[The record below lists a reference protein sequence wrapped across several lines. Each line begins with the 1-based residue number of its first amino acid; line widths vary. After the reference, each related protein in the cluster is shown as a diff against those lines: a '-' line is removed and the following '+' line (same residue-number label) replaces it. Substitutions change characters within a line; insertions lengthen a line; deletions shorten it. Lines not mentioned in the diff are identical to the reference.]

1 MKPLLTSQDIHEA
14 SKKLKNNK
22 ATRPDG
28 VHAKYLKYGSNQL
41 FVNISEILNKT
52 SETGEYP
59 ENIRLGT
66 FNPLAKPPKKNEK
79 VNERPSFYYHH

>member
-1 MKPLLTSQDIHEA
+1 MEPLFTPQDIQEA

-22 ATRPDG
+22 ATGPDG
-28 VHAKYLKYGSNQL
+28 VHAKYLKYGSNQVL
-41 FVNISEILNKT
+41 VNISEILNKT

-66 FNPLAKPPKKNEK
+66 FNPLAKPLKKE
-79 VNERPSFYYHH
+79 